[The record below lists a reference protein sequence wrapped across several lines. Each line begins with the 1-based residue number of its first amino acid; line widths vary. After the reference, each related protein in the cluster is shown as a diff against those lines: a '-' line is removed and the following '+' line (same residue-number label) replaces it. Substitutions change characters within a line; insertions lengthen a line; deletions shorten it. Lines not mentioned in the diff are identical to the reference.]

1 MSWYDAYPDI
11 FKEVL
16 SKIFLKD
23 FFDKYNKEQ
32 YTISNSGISINI
44 EVLES
49 SLCIQNK
56 KFEKDNAFPYLK
68 NKKCADSVI
77 IQKVKNNIYNLHIF
91 ELTRSL
97 DKDNEDLIRQFEGA
111 CLRSLAVFS
120 YFKNIK
126 LNKVLLYFVIGISKT
141 DPIAIKSKMSNK
153 KISKYCDKEI
163 DNNTYTFEQNKLKI
177 KLLKDK
183 DICDITSICSEY
195 EININKNI
203 SHLILIKN
211 KISNFLRRLFS
222 IRY

>member
-16 SKIFLKD
+16 SKIFLND
-23 FFDKYNKEQ
+23 FFDEYDKEK

-49 SLCIQNK
+49 SLCIQKIEGSN
-56 KFEKDNAFPYLK
+56 FFPYLSLEK
-68 NKKCADSVI
+68 RKCADAII

-91 ELTRSL
+91 ELTGNIK
-97 DKDNEDLIRQFEGA
+97 KDEEHLVKQFEGA
-111 CLRSLAVFS
+111 CLRSLAILS

-126 LNKVLLYFVIGISKT
+126 LNKVLLYFVRGITKT
-141 DPIAIKSKMSNK
+141 DPAMLKFEIKKERIADI
-153 KISKYCDKEI
+153 YCEKEDI
-163 DNNTYTFEQNKLKI
+163 EIENNTYTFEQNKLKI

-195 EININKNI
+195 EININKDI
-203 SHLILIKN
+203 SHLI
-211 KISNFLRRLFS
+211 
-222 IRY
+222 